1 MTDARITPYR
11 IDIPQSEL
19 DDLATR
25 LDQTRWPAQGPGE
38 PWSRG
43 VPVDYLKG
51 LADYWRNG
59 YDWRKARL
67 GSTSSR
73 SSPPRST
80 ARTSTSCTSGH
91 RRPTPLPCCSSTAGR
106 ARSWSSSA

>member
-1 MTDARITPYR
+1 MTDAQITPYR

-43 VPVDYLKG
+43 VDLSNWSRFFFCP
-51 LADYWRNG
+51 
-59 YDWRKARL
+59 ARL
-67 GSTSSR
+67 STYCSSGR
-73 SSPPRST
+73 SSMRRCRRS
-80 ARTSTSCTSGH
+80 RW
-91 RRPTPLPCCSSTAGR
+91 LIL
-106 ARSWSSSA
+106 